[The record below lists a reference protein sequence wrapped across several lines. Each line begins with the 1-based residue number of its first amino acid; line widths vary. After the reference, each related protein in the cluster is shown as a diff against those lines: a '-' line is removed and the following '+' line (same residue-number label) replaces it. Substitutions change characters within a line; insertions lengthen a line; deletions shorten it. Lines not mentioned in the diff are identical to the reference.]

1 MRIAVV
7 TALTLAAALMSVARA
22 QIRLPIAVPSVP
34 LPSVTQTLGDT
45 SARAVDALADVR
57 RQTMAR
63 LLRDDR
69 RVIEADPDGNP
80 IVRGEILA
88 LGMSDSALVAAR
100 AHGYEIDRESAA
112 VGMRVVVLKI
122 PAGLASRKALRDLRA
137 ADPSGLYDFNHI
149 YLNVGEGLPADAD
162 EAAPPPIAP
171 APPPAAPAPPP
182 AAPASA
188 GAPGAPR
195 IRVGLLDSGVDA
207 THPAF
212 RDSSIHPWG
221 CSGRRVPAE
230 HGTEVAS
237 LLAQRSSADIFAADV
252 YCGSPTGGSVDA
264 LAAGLGWLSDS
275 QVAVI
280 NVSLVGPKN
289 ALLERVIAALIAR
302 GHLIVAAVGNDGPAA
317 PPLYPAAYPDVVGV
331 TGVDA
336 HRHALIE
343 AGRGPQVMF
352 AARGADM
359 SAASLDHRTVPVRGT
374 SFAAPAVA
382 ALLASSLPSP
392 DRAAATAAVD
402 ALAKLAIHLGS
413 PGRDL
418 TYGLGLVGVENN

>member
-1 MRIAVV
+1 
-7 TALTLAAALMSVARA
+7 MSAARA
-22 QIRLPIAVPSVP
+22 QIRLPITVPPLP
-34 LPSVTQTLGDT
+34 LPSVTQAIGDT
-45 SARAVDALADVR
+45 TARTVDTLADVR
-57 RQTMAR
+57 RQAMTR

-69 RVIEADPDGNP
+69 RVLEADPEGNP

-88 LGMSDSALVAAR
+88 LGISDSALLAAR
-100 AHGYEIDRESAA
+100 ARGYEIDRESAA
-112 VGMRVVVLKI
+112 VGLRVVVLKT
-122 PAGLASRKALRDLRA
+122 PAGLATKKALRDLRD
-137 ADPSGLYDFNHI
+137 ADRSGLYDFNHI
-149 YLNVGEGLPADAD
+149 YLSVGEDSPAGAD
-162 EAAPPPIAP
+162 ESAPPVP
-171 APPPAAPAPPP
+171 
-182 AAPASA
+182 
-188 GAPGAPR
+188 APGASR

-221 CSGRRVPAE
+221 CAGRRIAAE

-237 LLAQRSSADIFAADV
+237 LLAERAAADIFAADV

-264 LAAGLGWLSDS
+264 LAAALGWLSDS
-275 QVAVI
+275 QVPVI

-289 ALLERVIAALIAR
+289 ALLERLIAALIAR

-317 PPLYPAAYPDVVGV
+317 PPLYPAAYPDVIGV

-359 SAASLDHRTVPVRGT
+359 SAAGLDHRTVPVRGT

-382 ALLASSLPSP
+382 ALLASSLPTP
-392 DRAAATAAVD
+392 DRAGATAAVE
-402 ALAKLAIHLGS
+402 ALARRAIHLGS

-418 TYGLGLVGVENN
+418 TYGFGLVGVENN

>member
-1 MRIAVV
+1 MRIAAV
-7 TALTLAAALMSVARA
+7 TALTMAAALVSVARA

-34 LPSVTQTLGDT
+34 LPSVTQTLGNT
-45 SARAVDALADVR
+45 STRALDALADVR
-57 RQTMAR
+57 HQTVAR

-69 RVIEADPDGNP
+69 RVLEADPDGNP

-88 LGMSDSALVAAR
+88 LGMSDSALAAAR
-100 AHGYEIDRESAA
+100 AHGYEIDRESVA
-112 VGMRVVVLKI
+112 VGMRVVALKT
-122 PAGLASRKALRDLRA
+122 PAGLATRKALRDLRD
-137 ADPSGLYDFNHI
+137 ADASGLYDFNHI
-149 YLNVGEGLPADAD
+149 YLSVGEAVLAGAD
-162 EAAPPPIAP
+162 EAAT
-171 APPPAAPAPPP
+171 PAA
-182 AAPASA
+182 
-188 GAPGAPR
+188 GPGAPR

-221 CSGRRVPAE
+221 CAGHGVPAE

-237 LLAQRSSADIFAADV
+237 LLAQRTAADIFAADV

-264 LAAGLGWLSDS
+264 LAAGLGWLSDN

-280 NVSLVGPKN
+280 NVSLVGPRN
-289 ALLERVIAALIAR
+289 ALLERVIGALIAR
-302 GHLIVAAVGNDGPAA
+302 GYLIVAAVGNDGPAA

-336 HRHALIE
+336 HRRVLIE

-352 AARGADM
+352 AARGADI
-359 SAASLDHRTVPVRGT
+359 SAAGLDHRTVPVRGT

-382 ALLASSLPSP
+382 ALLASSLPTP

-402 ALAKLAIHLGS
+402 ALASLAIHLGS
-413 PGRDL
+413 SGRDL
-418 TYGLGLVGVENN
+418 TYGFGLVGVEK